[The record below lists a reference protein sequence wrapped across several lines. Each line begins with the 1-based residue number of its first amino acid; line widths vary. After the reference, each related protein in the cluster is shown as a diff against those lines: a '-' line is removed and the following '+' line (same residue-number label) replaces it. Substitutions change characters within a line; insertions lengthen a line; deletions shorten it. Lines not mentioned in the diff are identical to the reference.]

1 MRSLLVISAGLSQP
15 SSSRRLADML
25 AEATRAKISARG
37 EGAQIDVIEIRDLAY
52 ELATAMTNRTAP
64 TPLLTQAKQRV
75 AEADGLVAVTP
86 VFQGSYSGLFKMF
99 FDTLEPHALDGLPTI
114 IAATAGSSRHALILD
129 YALRPLFNQLHAS
142 VVPTGV
148 FQAAEDLGTP
158 EGERF
163 TARIERSA
171 IQLAD
176 QMVTPRDRV
185 AGIAGDFSGRG
196 GRSTIRLSK
205 ENFIPLEKLLDGY
218 GK

>member
-1 MRSLLVISAGLSQP
+1 MRSLLVVSAGLSQP

-37 EGAQIDVIEIRDLAY
+37 EGAEIDVIEVRDLAF
-52 ELATAMTNRTAP
+52 
-64 TPLLTQAKQRV
+64 
-75 AEADGLVAVTP
+75 EADGLIAVTP

-99 FDTLEPHALDGLPTI
+99 FDTLEPHALDNLPTI

-129 YALRPLFNQLHAS
+129 YALRPLFNQLHAN

-148 FQAAEDLGTP
+148 FQATEDLGTP
-158 EGERF
+158 EGERIA
-163 TARIERSA
+163 ARIERSA

-176 QMVTPRDRV
+176 QIVAPQDRV
-185 AGIAGDFSGRG
+185 PGIAGDLTGLG
-196 GRSTIRLSK
+196 GRSTVRLAK
-205 ENFIPLEKLLDGY
+205 ENFIPLDKLLNGY